1 MKIDWDW
8 FRVLPPNISIFLPST
23 LTLRMQE
30 TIPTWNFLWKLFQTI
45 NFIPPFNKFSRW
57 IQIFSSLPRVEF
69 DWQFD
74 DPLMMTGLQILDFSS
89 ICFWGKLSQNLVG
102 QHWAG
107 SQSFLSLSR
116 WNCWD
121 YHWVQ
126 FFFFYHMM
134 RQSLHL
140 LIFQGIECFV
150 LLDWIYH
157 NLHHCYKIARKSCY
171 CEGNLH
177 KLGLASK
184 IDQP

>member
-30 TIPTWNFLWKLFQTI
+30 TIPTWNFLWKWFQTI

-57 IQIFSSLPRVEF
+57 IKIFSSLPRVEF

-89 ICFWGKLSQNLVG
+89 ICFWVKLSQNLVG
-102 QHWAG
+102 QHWPG
-107 SQSFLSLSR
+107 SQSFLSLSH

-157 NLHHCYKIARKSCY
+157 NLHHCYKTARKSCY